1 MIAEKFLQGLRC
13 KWCRRALGRSHL
25 KMMLGGI
32 EKDEAI
38 LYPVLCICGGMN
50 VIGGE
55 LIERQI
61 DQESPADR
69 RL

>member
-13 KWCRRALGRSHL
+13 KWCDRALDRSHVT
-25 KMMLGGI
+25 MMFSGI

-38 LYPVLCICGGMN
+38 LFPVLCICGGMN

-55 LIERQI
+55 LIERKI
-61 DQESPADR
+61 DREASADR
-69 RL
+69 